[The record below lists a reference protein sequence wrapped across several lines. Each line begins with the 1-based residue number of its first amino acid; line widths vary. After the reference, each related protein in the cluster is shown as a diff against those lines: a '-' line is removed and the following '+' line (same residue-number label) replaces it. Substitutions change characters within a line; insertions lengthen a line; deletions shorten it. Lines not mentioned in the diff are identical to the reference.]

1 MNTKSNVESWY
12 DMPVDAIAL
21 GKRLRACRKDR
32 GYTSEKL
39 ADVMDIS
46 PIHVRNI
53 EGGARKPSLDA
64 LIQMCNI
71 LEISPDDLLYDSL
84 GDYAKGRN
92 VELAEKFALLTPG
105 KQDVAMATID
115 ALLALQKK

>member
-1 MNTKSNVESWY
+1 
-12 DMPVDAIAL
+12 MPVDAMAL
-21 GKRLRACRKDR
+21 GKRLRKCRKDR

-39 ADVMDIS
+39 ADAMDVS

-71 LEISPDDLLYDSL
+71 LEISPDDLLFDSL
-84 GDYAKGRN
+84 GDYVKGRN
-92 VELAEKFALLTPG
+92 VVLAEKFAQLTPG

-115 ALLALQKK
+115 ALLALQEKQ